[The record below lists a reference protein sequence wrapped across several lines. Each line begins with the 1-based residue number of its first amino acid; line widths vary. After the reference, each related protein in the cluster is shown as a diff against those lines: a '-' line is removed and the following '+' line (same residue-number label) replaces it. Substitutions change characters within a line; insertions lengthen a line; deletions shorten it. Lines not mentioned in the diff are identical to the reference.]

1 MARESAITPPE
12 PSAEEANIIAGLI
25 SRARA
30 AMAAFADAD
39 QGQVDDAVT
48 AIAWA
53 IYRPERARALAEI
66 AVSDT
71 GLGNVKDK
79 FTKNQRKTFGALR
92 DLLRARTVGI
102 IEEDQA

>member
-1 MARESAITPPE
+1 
-12 PSAEEANIIAGLI
+12 
-25 SRARA
+25 
-30 AMAAFADAD
+30 MAAFADAD
-39 QGQVDDAVT
+39 QGRVDDAVT

-53 IYRPERARALAEI
+53 IYQPEHARALAEI
-66 AVSDT
+66 AVSAT